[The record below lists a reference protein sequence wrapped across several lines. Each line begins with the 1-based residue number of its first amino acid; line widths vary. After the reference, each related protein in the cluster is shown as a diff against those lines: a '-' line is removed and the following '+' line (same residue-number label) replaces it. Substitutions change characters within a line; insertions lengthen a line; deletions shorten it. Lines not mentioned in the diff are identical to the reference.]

1 MMSKVKTADFAC
13 KKQKKNWK
21 ELLIKKKGW
30 GRKEKGYE
38 RKTVGMERDKTEIDG
53 KVRGERERKGMKKK
67 RMGEERMEKERKE
80 RQGMG
85 K

>member
-1 MMSKVKTADFAC
+1 
-13 KKQKKNWK
+13 
-21 ELLIKKKGW
+21 
-30 GRKEKGYE
+30 
-38 RKTVGMERDKTEIDG
+38 MERDKTEIDG